1 MKKLG
6 IFLAVGLAMVSN
18 RADAQTIDKAF
29 VITVPVQ
36 MASMEAGALA
46 GVTCTV
52 RTGTT
57 VNGTST
63 RVSIPLD
70 AAGSFSGSVSV
81 EVPNT
86 AGDPAA
92 ANAYECKL
100 TVWRLSGIGETRI
113 PTEEYCGADLGT
125 TTAAQTYCRSKTGTV
140 FVGTVTGTLP

>member
-18 RADAQTIDKAF
+18 RAGAQTIDKAF
-29 VITVPVQ
+29 VLTVPVQ
-36 MASMEAGALA
+36 MASMDASALA

-52 RTGTT
+52 RTGTA

-63 RVSIPLD
+63 MVSIPLD
-70 AAGSFSGSVSV
+70 ATGSFSGNISVD
-81 EVPNT
+81 VPNT

-100 TVWRLSGIGETRI
+100 AVWQNSGIGETRI
-113 PTEEYCGADLGT
+113 PTAVYCGADLGT
-125 TTAAQTYCRSKTGTV
+125 TTAAQTYCRIKPGTV